1 MNALS
6 RMIEAARPGGHIL
19 DLQVIRPDP
28 YIELEGRAIAR
39 IDGAGLF
46 AWADAAVAAIDDR
59 IAAGDLVE
67 QTVDDHDV
75 RKHYSDSAD
84 LVDDVASSRRSLHD
98 ADVPMLR
105 ELRRPLVVRERCRTR
120 LLRVSSVEEAA
131 STACTP

>member
-6 RMIEAARPGGHIL
+6 QMIRAARPGGHIF

-28 YIELEGRAIAR
+28 YIELNGRTIAR

-46 AWADAAVAAIDDR
+46 AWADAAVAAVAAR

-67 QTVDDHDV
+67 EAVDDHDV
-75 RKHYSDSAD
+75 CKHYSDGAE
-84 LVDDVASSRRSLHD
+84 LVDEVAGSKRSLAD

-105 ELRRPLVVRERCRTR
+105 ALRQPLVARERCRTR
-120 LLRVSSVEEAA
+120 LLHV
-131 STACTP
+131 